1 MTRFIQKILISK
13 PVIALKTVLIVDVIT
28 VSKLDG
34 TVVVTE
40 IPLVC
45 SVLGEI
51 LLKSTNYKHNPL
63 VGKEELEIEI
73 FITLVLNTDE
83 VREPYYLKIKAE
95 AKDFKRGRTKGTK

>member
-1 MTRFIQKILISK
+1 M
-13 PVIALKTVLIVDVIT
+13 
-28 VSKLDG
+28 SKLDG

-63 VGKEELEIEI
+63 IGKEELEIEI

-83 VREPYYLKIKAE
+83 VREPYYLKVKAE
-95 AKDFKRGRTKGTK
+95 AKDSKRGRTKGTK